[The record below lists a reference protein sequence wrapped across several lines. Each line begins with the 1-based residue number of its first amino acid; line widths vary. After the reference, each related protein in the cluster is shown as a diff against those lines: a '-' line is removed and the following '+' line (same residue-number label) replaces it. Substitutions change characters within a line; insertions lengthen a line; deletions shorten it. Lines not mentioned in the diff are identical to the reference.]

1 MKAEKDQ
8 AHEDYHKNFKAMML
22 KARQEKAEADRLE
35 KEALEA
41 QKSFDEEGNEIEDK
55 ENAKENGWKEDT
67 SKHPEEKM
75 TGDGDKLI
83 GRPVPENYPTE

>member
-1 MKAEKDQ
+1 MSKDNK
-8 AHEDYHKNFKAMML
+8 DDPSKSN
-22 KARQEKAEADRLE
+22 LE

-41 QKSFDEEGNEIEDK
+41 QKSFDEEGKEIENK
-55 ENAKENGWKEDT
+55 ENAKENGWEEDT

-83 GRPVPENYPTE
+83 GRPNPENYPSA